1 MYLHVP
7 WLRVATAPLQELAG
21 GLHDANAFG
30 DGGHDELILVE
41 SSNAS
46 ARAHADSAVEH
57 IPYFD

>member
-1 MYLHVP
+1 MTTDDPPQRDKLDQLIEKA
-7 WLRVATAPLQELAG
+7 LR
-21 GLHDANAFG
+21 AN
-30 DGGHDELILVE
+30 DGPPLVE